1 MDKLLKKI
9 GLGEKLSKNFGA
21 IIIIAFAGTVIYGL
35 PYFRF
40 DYYDVYVETYHL
52 TNIQMGVFGSVL
64 GIFGMISYL
73 FGGVVADKFSTRF
86 IIGLS
91 LIGTGLGGFIHLLP
105 LTFAQLVCL
114 YAFWGITSLFAFWP
128 ACVKAVRVMSG
139 SDDQGKAFGFFEGG
153 RGIAAALMTMFAV
166 FAFKYGCGKLDNQ
179 HMGMRYVI
187 TFYSVLT
194 VGIGILSFFV
204 VKEGKMESSDKISFR
219 GIKEVV
225 KLPAVWIIAM
235 VTFCTYVFTLSLYYF
250 TPYSTQMLG
259 ATVTYAAGLAAFTK
273 WLSLFGNIGG
283 GYVTD
288 IIGTGKILLTAF
300 IVMAIGTVGIL
311 LLPLN
316 NSSIVWYTIIF
327 LIIYLF
333 YHVNMAMTWAMMEEG
348 AIPQNYSGTAA
359 GIISTI
365 GYLPEIFCS
374 VLAGT
379 LIDKNPGVT
388 GFRYYFGFLVTILLI
403 GAIFVLIWRVYLKK
417 TKLKEIK

>member
-1 MDKLLKKI
+1 MNGLLKKI
-9 GLGEKLSKNFGA
+9 GLGEKLSKNFSA
-21 IIIIAFAGTVIYGL
+21 IIIIAFAGTIIYGL

-52 TNIQMGVFGSVL
+52 TNTQMGVFGSVL

-73 FGGVVADKFSTRF
+73 FGGVIADKFSTRF
-86 IIGLS
+86 IIGFS
-91 LIGTGLGGFIHLLP
+91 LIGTGLGGFFHLLP
-105 LTFAQLVCL
+105 LTFYQMVAL
-114 YAFWGITSLFAFWP
+114 YAFWGVTSLFAFWP
-128 ACVKAVRVMSG
+128 ACVKAVRILSG
-139 SDDQGKAFGFFEGG
+139 AGDQGKAFGFFEGG

-166 FAFKYGCGKLDNQ
+166 FAFKVGCGKLDDQ
-179 HMGMRYVI
+179 AAGMKYVI
-187 TFYSVLT
+187 IFYSVLT
-194 VGIGILSFFV
+194 VVIGILALFV
-204 VKEGKMESSDKISFR
+204 VKDGKMEESDKISFK
-219 GIKEVV
+219 GIKEVM

-250 TPYSTQMLG
+250 TPYSTGLLG

-283 GYVTD
+283 GYATD
-288 IIGTGKILLTAF
+288 KLGTGNILLTAF
-300 IVMAIGTVGIL
+300 LVMAAGTVGIL

-316 NSSIVWYTIIF
+316 TSSVLWYTIIF
-327 LIIYLF
+327 ILIYLF

-348 AIPQNYSGTAA
+348 AIPENYSGTAA

-379 LIDKNPGVT
+379 LIDANPGVL
-388 GFRYYFGFLVTILLI
+388 GYRYYFGFLVVMLLI
-403 GAIFVLIWRVYLKK
+403 GAGFVVIWKRYLKK
-417 TKLKEIK
+417 LQAKESK